1 MTSERTQVALG
12 VLLIAHVRGADRNGP
27 GCALPR
33 RRRPATCGGSEAQ
46 AEMHVVRRR
55 TEELPIKR
63 GCFASA
69 LAREHDGG
77 GRHVRSDRV
86 QPEIECR
93 RDPEV
98 RTGATKT
105 PEQVRVFFIA
115 DVAHRAVR
123 GHEFYREQVVD
134 REAVL
139 WLEAAH
145 AASEREPRDPGVTD
159 DADRT
164 RESVLVRS
172 AVELLEQ
179 RASLHSRDPLS
190 WIDLDGPHARE
201 IDDNAA
207 VARREAGD
215 ALAPAANRNDEIVLA
230 GEADRRD
237 DVHDTSAP
245 RDERGMAVGH
255 RVPDDAAGVVLA
267 IAGLDQLAAKAIP
280 ELFKRG
286 RIETLGNGSSS
297 PS

>member
-1 MTSERTQVALG
+1 MTSERTEVALG
-12 VLLIAHVRGADRNGP
+12 VLLITHVRGADRNGP

-33 RRRPATCGGSEAQ
+33 RRRPATCRGSEAQ

-201 IDDNAA
+201 ID
-207 VARREAGD
+207 
-215 ALAPAANRNDEIVLA
+215 
-230 GEADRRD
+230 
-237 DVHDTSAP
+237 
-245 RDERGMAVGH
+245 
-255 RVPDDAAGVVLA
+255 
-267 IAGLDQLAAKAIP
+267 
-280 ELFKRG
+280 
-286 RIETLGNGSSS
+286 
-297 PS
+297 

>member
-1 MTSERTQVALG
+1 MTSERTEVALG
-12 VLLIAHVRGADRNGP
+12 VLLITHVRGADRNGP

-33 RRRPATCGGSEAQ
+33 RRRPATCRGSEAQ

-77 GRHVRSDRV
+77 GRHVRSDQV

-93 RDPEV
+93 RDHEV

-123 GHEFYREQVVD
+123 GPEFSREQVVD

-145 AASEREPRDPGVTD
+145 ATSEREPRDPGVTD

-164 RESVLVRS
+164 RESVLLRS
-172 AVELLEQ
+172 AVEVLEQ
-179 RASLHSRDPLS
+179 RASLHSRDPLTGSISTARMPERPMTTPPSHVEKPATLWPPPRTAMTKPCSRNMKPTVVMS
-190 WIDLDGPHARE
+190 WP
-201 IDDNAA
+201 
-207 VARREAGD
+207 
-215 ALAPAANRNDEIVLA
+215 
-230 GEADRRD
+230 
-237 DVHDTSAP
+237 SP
-245 RDERGMAVGH
+245 RAT
-255 RVPDDAAGVVLA
+255 A
-267 IAGLDQLAAKAIP
+267 
-280 ELFKRG
+280 
-286 RIETLGNGSSS
+286 
-297 PS
+297 